1 MKERGISV
9 RKNFIQQLFAER
21 VGGSEF
27 GNDAVLY
34 KFEKIKKAKREAR
47 KNNPDVELIDLGVG
61 EPDWMAEKEVVEVLY
76 NQAQLRENRGY
87 TDNGI
92 QEFKDAAVHY
102 MEKVY
107 QVYDLNSVNEVN
119 HGIGSKSILAL
130 LPLAFINPG
139 DIAIMTVP
147 GYPVMGTMTKA
158 LGGEV
163 VNLPLLAENN
173 YLPDLNSLT
182 LEQRYKAKLL
192 YINYPNNPTG
202 ATATKAFFEKVVEF
216 AKENKIIVV
225 SDAAYAALIFDGER
239 PLSFLSVEGAKDVGI
254 EVHSLS
260 KAFNMTGWRLAFVC
274 GNELVTKGF
283 ATVKDDNDSGQFA
296 AIQKAG
302 VYCLQHP
309 EITTKTVLKYSRRHT
324 LLVNALKH
332 VGFSVTKPKAS
343 FYLYIRIPQ
352 RTKNGRSFIS
362 AEDFSDF
369 LIREKLIS
377 TVPWDDVGAYIRL
390 SVTFDAKDE
399 IEEEK
404 IIAEIVRRL
413 DEVGFIFE

>member
-1 MKERGISV
+1 ME
-9 RKNFIQQLFAER
+9 NFIQQLFAER
-21 VGGSEF
+21 IGGSKF

-34 KFEKIKKAKREAR
+34 KFEKIKKAKREAI
-47 KNNPDVELIDLGVG
+47 KNNPNLELIDLGVG

-76 NQAQLRENRGY
+76 NQAKLRENRGY
-87 TDNGI
+87 TDNGFR
-92 QEFKDAAVHY
+92 EFKDAAVHY

-107 QVYDLNSVNEVN
+107 QVYGLNSANEVN

-139 DIAIMTVP
+139 DITIMTVP

-163 VNLPLLAENN
+163 INLPLLAENN
-173 YLPDLNSLT
+173 YLPNLDSLT
-182 LEQRYKAKLL
+182 LEQRRRTKLL

-202 ATATKAFFEKVVEF
+202 ATATKEFFEKVVEF
-216 AKENKIIVV
+216 AQQNKLIVV
-225 SDAAYAALIFDGER
+225 SDAAYAALTFDGER
-239 PLSFLSVEGAKDVGI
+239 PLSFLSVKGAKDVGI

-274 GNELVTKGF
+274 GNEWVIKGF
-283 ATVKDDNDSGQFA
+283 AAVKDNNDSGQFA
-296 AIQKAG
+296 AIQMAG

-309 EITTKTVLKYSRRHT
+309 EITEKTALKYSRRHT

-332 VGFSVTKPKAS
+332 IGFSVSKPKAS
-343 FYLYIRIPQ
+343 FYLYVGIPK
-352 RTKNGRSFIS
+352 RTKSGRRFIS

-377 TVPWDDVGAYIRL
+377 TVPWDDAGAYIRL

-399 IEEEK
+399 VEEEK
-404 IIAEIVRRL
+404 LIAEIVRRF
-413 DEVGFIFE
+413 DELGLIFE

>member
-1 MKERGISV
+1 MTKT
-9 RKNFIQQLFAER
+9 FIQQLFAER
-21 VGGSEF
+21 IGGNKF

-34 KFEKIKKAKREAR
+34 KFEKIKRAKREAR
-47 KNNPDVELIDLGVG
+47 KNNPNVKLIDLGVG
-61 EPDWMAEKEVVEVLY
+61 EPDWMAEKEVIEILY
-76 NQAQLRENRGY
+76 EQAKLRDNRGY
-87 TDNGI
+87 TDNGT

-107 QVYDLNSVNEVN
+107 QVYGLNSLNEVN

-130 LPLAFINPG
+130 LPMAFINPG
-139 DIAIMTVP
+139 DITIMTVP

-163 VNLPLLAENN
+163 VELPLLAENSF
-173 YLPDLNSLT
+173 LPNLDSLT
-182 LEQRYKAKLL
+182 SEQRHRAKLL

-202 ATATKAFFEKVVEF
+202 ATATKKFFEEVVQF

-225 SDAAYAALIFDGER
+225 SDAAYAALTFEGQR

-254 EVHSLS
+254 EIHSLS

-274 GNELVTKGF
+274 GNELVVKGF

-309 EITTKTVLKYSRRHT
+309 EITKKTALKYSRRHT
-324 LLVNALKH
+324 MLVNALKGI
-332 VGFSVTKPKAS
+332 GFSVNKPKAS
-343 FYLYIRIPQ
+343 FYLYVGIPQ
-352 RTKNGRSFIS
+352 STKSGRCFTS

-369 LIREKLIS
+369 LLKETLIS
-377 TVPWDDVGAYIRL
+377 TVPWDDAGAYIRL
-390 SVTFDAKDE
+390 SVTFEAKDE
-399 IEEEK
+399 EEEER
-404 IIAEIVRRL
+404 IISEIVRRL
-413 DEVGFIFE
+413 DESGFIF